1 MVSFNKLSHIY
12 NYMNYQKIYNQIIK
26 KAKIRKNTG
35 YIEKHHIIPKCLGGS
50 NKKENLVELTAREH
64 FLCHMLLC
72 EIYPNENKLKY
83 ALYLMNIGKQ
93 KHKNVNY
100 QISSRTYDRLRQ
112 EHSLMLTGKPRSFE
126 TKQKISKNRKG
137 IKHLDSTKQ
146 KISESRKGIK
156 HQNHTNGTDHK
167 NSGKSKTEKHKNKMS
182 ESAKLRKATHVIP
195 HTEETKK
202 VMSIK
207 RKGFKP
213 TKESLQKKSE
223 SMKKYWERRKS

>member
-26 KAKIRKNTG
+26 KAKTRQNTG

-83 ALYLMNIGKQ
+83 ALYLMSIGKQ
-93 KHKNVNY
+93 KHKTVNY
-100 QISSRTYDRLRQ
+100 QISSRTYDRLKQ

-126 TKQKISKNRKG
+126 TKQKISEN
-137 IKHLDSTKQ
+137 
-146 KISESRKGIK
+146 RKGIK
-156 HQNHTNGTDHK
+156 HQNHTNGKDHK
-167 NSGKSKTEKHKNKMS
+167 NSGKSKTEKHKSKMS
-182 ESAKLRKATHVIP
+182 ESAKLRNATHITP